1 MKKKILLITLIMCI
15 LGGINLKTLNAQTVV
30 TIEGTT
36 KSVSRR
42 VPLDN
47 NEDYSISQM
56 YYLQSEINKTDGV
69 IQIISFKT
77 SDYDDG
83 DGYTYPYTRYID
95 IYMKNTS
102 DENAGGTNMK
112 ILDSNDKVFSGNVT
126 FNEPNVWVDIE
137 LDTEFNYNGTN
148 ILICV
153 NDKYVGSYVTPKS
166 YFQTFSSI
174 GYRCLYAS
182 NHKDIIYNPTT
193 SSIEAANSPNTPQIK
208 FTFASTPS
216 TPTPPTVTLNTPEN
230 GANGIFNPSL
240 NFNVSN
246 ANSYEL
252 YMAEGAGTSVG
263 KYTMVKSG
271 TETGDISYQ
280 TSNLKPN
287 TTYYWYVVATNN
299 DGTTTSEPFTF
310 KTKEFAA
317 PGPITDVSP
326 GDGSSQTANPEL
338 SWTFGDN
345 TEEYQVWLGTDNDSD
360 SNIEW
365 ECVKDWTNTNNQTT
379 ASYQA
384 SDLGANTYYW
394 KVVVRNGIGETS
406 SSVYSFIKIGAP
418 GNVTPIYP
426 ANDATGVSTNA
437 TLTWRFAENTTHYRV
452 LMDLGSDFEY
462 VDGDA
467 DTWLEVTDE
476 NGSFS
481 TTTLRESDK
490 LKAGT
495 TYKWAVDVKND
506 PYERVMYKN
515 KNKTGD
521 VTEFSFTTSDI
532 QSVSYASP
540 INNTVITTE
549 TATLNW
555 NYGSQNTA
563 THYQV
568 LLGTNPESL
577 GTVQNWTERESEGTG
592 YKTSG
597 SFPTTTLNPNTKY
610 YWQVNIKKDET
621 IATGEVVSFISKLD
635 NPVTTE
641 NAIYCYPGSGYNAT
655 ATVTVTWNTVN
666 GAAGYRVYLNDI
678 LAGNTTDTKM
688 SISDLT
694 FNNGNA
700 NEVKVVAVYNID
712 GEQYES
718 SGSIVNVFVSG
729 YIELYGTISNAYN
742 DNRVSGATVTY
753 TGSSALADNDEQ
765 TVIFTTNSNGAFE
778 GYIPAG
784 TYTMSVQADNYKDYT
799 GEPKEY
805 NYVTEYIAENAKIL
819 SNIPDDVTDFAYDNQ
834 PNPLLTWKFAEN
846 TTHYR
851 VALSTNQEEP
861 EYTPNNTWIPTEGA
875 TEGSFQTSGLVSG
888 TTYYVYINVKNENAT
903 PGDRDFYDDAPLDTV
918 NPKYYTFT
926 TSSVF
931 PATLKAPANNA
942 TIENPT
948 VTLQWQYVGDAAEY
962 QVCYGTDAN
971 NLTDLG
977 WKDRSEIEGGTGGY
991 KSEDEVT
998 IEGLS
1003 PATTYYWKVQVRK
1016 DGGNVVDSEVR
1027 SFTTIDVPDAVTN
1040 MQPSNGDNSLNADPN
1055 LSWTFGDNTKEYQL
1069 LLGTT
1074 NPPTDVAVDWTSTLA
1089 TSYQTSGLKAN
1100 VTYYWQVNVRNG
1112 FRETEGTVYSFKKLG
1127 IPENVEPID
1136 PTDGAT
1142 GISPIVTL
1150 TWRFAPNT
1158 KYYRVLFDDGSGL
1171 AYKVGDKDTW
1181 IDVTTEIATFNTE
1194 SLGLE
1199 ANETYSWVVDVKN
1212 DEGQRTK
1219 YQGGGGPVAE
1229 YSFTTTD
1236 KTAVKNISPS
1246 DDAIMTTTTAKL
1258 QWEYG
1263 TGNIVNRYQVY
1274 LGKDKDDLSY
1284 VTGWVDR
1291 GTAPTSTYTI
1301 EALDNDTRY
1310 YWRVDVKYGDEG
1322 DVIPGKI
1329 GTFVSLL
1336 TVPENLTCTANVYP
1350 DIPFEISW
1358 DPTAKAVSYNIYVD
1372 GKVVANTTETTYS
1385 YTMTDDDYNMTEGHD
1400 IQVTAVY
1407 EGLGESQRTA
1417 AANVKV
1423 TGYGTIKGLVH
1434 NVNEESVVG
1443 VTITLEGTNEFD
1455 AEQTITGITTN
1466 SVGYFEAKVF
1476 AGTYTLKISDA
1487 TGVYKEYTGTEF
1499 ELSHEVEKNFHTIIL
1514 SSDYIYTFSLNNQKA
1529 SSVMILLSGGTD
1541 ALLWKPFEVIV
1552 EKDGKVVHTAELVT
1566 ASFSAGYG
1574 YGFEYSGV
1582 WNMPSG
1588 SYRIGIRKCD
1598 APENAV
1604 TWKNYNRNYHVFI
1617 QDGDWNEPSNW
1628 NNGVV
1633 PNNSEVHILKAAHIK
1648 AGDVVNTSGNVI
1660 IEGTYLESSDQKYEG
1675 SLKIDG
1681 TLKSGGLWMQ
1691 ATFINQEKNA
1701 GASVEIN
1708 GSLVTD
1714 KIVNDGSYTNFVLN
1728 DGGQFR
1734 QIGKSITNNLVGV
1747 FNMKID
1753 KPTEWSSQNKTGW
1766 QFISSPFQ
1774 DAEIAKFVSESG
1786 TGDYDLYRY
1795 DGTNTNEEW
1804 LNDKD
1809 QNGVTEEEFIQGR
1822 AYLASYENAEEVEL
1836 TGSFYTNNVYD
1847 FTQNYEFTYDPE
1859 GNLENFHL
1867 IGNPFTFDMEWTNI
1881 QKSGVVDGYAVV
1893 NYNGEYEYNKSGT
1906 IKVGDGF
1913 FVKTTPGTVQ
1923 FEYTDNYTATRNRE
1937 KSNSINIKL
1946 KSKSGNDN
1954 VIVSFDGREEG
1965 FTKLDN
1971 FNDESAVISVVDND
1985 RRYAIVNYDEDVKEV
2000 ELAFEASK
2008 MGVYTIEI
2016 EPDGDFDKII
2026 LVDRFTGE
2034 ETDML
2039 NGSYKFTA
2047 SNQDDYNRFLI
2058 KLGDGGQEPT
2068 EEGDFVYQSGEELIL
2083 KGKGV
2088 LQIVDVMGRVVYAEE
2103 VFNDVNRID
2112 ISALR
2117 DAAYIVRVIG
2127 EEGVKVKKVVVY

>member
-1 MKKKILLITLIMCI
+1 MKKKILLLTLFMYLI
-15 LGGINLKTLNAQTVV
+15 GGVNIKNLNAQIV
-30 TIEGTT
+30 TIGDEQ
-36 KSVSRR
+36 KESQY
-42 VPLDN
+42 VPFDAN
-47 NEDYSISQM
+47 ADGSISQT
-56 YYLQSEINKTDGV
+56 YYLKSEIGEANKGKT
-69 IQIISFKT
+69 ITAISYKQKSNKSPF
-77 SDYDDG
+77 SHE
-83 DGYTYPYTRYID
+83 IE
-95 IYMKNTS
+95 IYMVNTES
-102 DENAGGTNMK
+102 TNAGGQTMAKLNSSD
-112 ILDSNDKVFSGNVT
+112 LVYSGEVE
-126 FNEPNVWVDIE
+126 FRIDEWVSIT
-137 LDTEFNYNGTN
+137 LDTPFSYTGGN
-148 ILICV
+148 ILVCV
-153 NDKYVGSYVTPKS
+153 NDKYIESFASPAPKFYCYSTDAYKTLYKRNTSYAT
-166 YFQTFSSI
+166 Y
-174 GYRCLYAS
+174 
-182 NHKDIIYNPTT
+182 DPTT
-193 SSIEAANSPNTPQIK
+193 SAIEASNSVYTPCVQ
-208 FTFASTPS
+208 FTFKSDSPI
-216 TPTPPTVTLNTPEN
+216 TLDSP
-230 GANGIFNPSL
+230 ANGKTDVFNIPLQFTLSKCTH
-240 NFNVSN
+240 
-246 ANSYEL
+246 YKL
-252 YMAEGAGTSVG
+252 YIDEIVGTG
-263 KYTMVKSG
+263 
-271 TETGDISYQ
+271 
-280 TSNLKPN
+280 
-287 TTYYWYVVATNN
+287 
-299 DGTTTSEPFTF
+299 TSEPTTSISGDNWISTESNTVAYSLKDLNVEYGKSYVWKVVGKTENSEEISSEVYTFT
-310 KTKEFAA
+310 TRNVTSV

-326 GDGSSQTANPEL
+326 GDGSSQTANPVL
-338 SWTFGDN
+338 SWTFGNN

-394 KVVVRNGIGETS
+394 KVVVRNGKGETS
-406 SSVYSFIKIGAP
+406 SSVFSFIKIGAP
-418 GNVTPIYP
+418 GNVTPISP
-426 ANDATGVSTNA
+426 ANGETGVSTNA
-437 TLTWRFAENTTHYRV
+437 TLTWTFAPNTTHYRV
-452 LMDLGSDFEY
+452 LMDLGGGFEY
-462 VDGDA
+462 VAGSET
-467 DTWLEVTDE
+467 TWLEVIDE

-490 LKAGT
+490 LKAST
-495 TYKWAVDVKND
+495 TYKWAVDVKKDDDQRTVHQGGD
-506 PYERVMYKN
+506 PIA
-515 KNKTGD
+515 
-521 VTEFSFTTSDI
+521 EFSFTTSDI

-568 LLGTNPESL
+568 LLDTNPDNMN
-577 GTVQNWTERESEGTG
+577 VVKDWTGRESVGTG
-592 YKTSG
+592 YQTSD
-597 SFPTTTLNPNTKY
+597 SFTTETLSKNTKY
-610 YWQVNIKKDET
+610 YWRVNIKKGET
-621 IATGEVVSFISKLD
+621 IVLGEVVSFISKLD

-641 NAIYCYPGSGYNAT
+641 NAIYCYPGFDNNAT
-655 ATVTVTWNTVN
+655 ATVRWNAVDN
-666 GAAGYRVYLNDI
+666 VVGYNVYLNEI
-678 LAGNTTDTKM
+678 LAGNTTNTEM
-688 SISDLT
+688 SVSNLT
-694 FNNGNA
+694 FNSGIA
-700 NEVKVVAVYNID
+700 NEVKVVAVYEID

-718 SGSIVNVFVSG
+718 SGSIVNVYVSG
-729 YIELYGTISNAYN
+729 YIKVSGTISNAYN
-742 DNRVSGATVTY
+742 NNRVSGATVKY
-753 TGSSALADNDEQ
+753 IGSSVLADDDEQ
-765 TVIFTTNSNGAFE
+765 TVIFTTNGNGAFE

-784 TYTMSVQADNYKDYT
+784 TYTMNVQAANYKDYT
-799 GEPKEY
+799 GTSKTY
-805 NYVTEYIAENAKIL
+805 NYVTEYTSENAKIL
-819 SNIPDDVTDFAYDNQ
+819 SNIPDDVTDFACDEQ

-861 EYTPNNTWIPTEGA
+861 EYKTEWLTTDGKE
-875 TEGSFQTSGLVSG
+875 EGSFQTSGLTSG
-888 TTYYVYINVKNENAT
+888 TTYYVYINVRNINAT
-903 PGDRDFYDDAPLDTV
+903 PGDRALYDDAPLDTV

-948 VTLQWQYVGDAAEY
+948 VTLRWQYVGDATKY

-971 NLTDLG
+971 NLTTLG
-977 WKDRSEIEGGTGGY
+977 WKDRSEILGGTGGY

-998 IEGLS
+998 IEGLL

-1040 MQPSNGDNSLNADPN
+1040 MQPSNNDNSLTADPN
-1055 LSWTFGDNTKEYQL
+1055 LSWAFGDNTKEYQL

-1089 TSYQTSGLKAN
+1089 TTSSYQTSGLKAN

-1219 YQGGGGPVAE
+1219 YQGGGGTVAE

-1274 LGKDKDDLSY
+1274 LGKDKDDLEA

-1350 DIPFEISW
+1350 DIPFKISW

-1385 YTMTDDDYNMTEGHD
+1385 YTMTDANYNMTNGHD

-1423 TGYGTIKGLVH
+1423 TGYGTIKGLVR

-1443 VTITLEGTNEFD
+1443 VTITLEGTDEFG
-1455 AEQTITGITTN
+1455 AKREFTGITTN
-1466 SVGYFEAKVF
+1466 SVGYFEAKVL

-1487 TGVYKEYTGTEF
+1487 TGVYKEYTVTEF
-1499 ELSHEVEKNFHTIIL
+1499 ELSHKVEKNFHTIIL

-1541 ALLWKPFEVIV
+1541 ALLWKPFDVIV

-1588 SYRIGIRKCD
+1588 SYRIGIRKGD

-1633 PNNSEVHILKAAHIK
+1633 PNNSEVHILKAAQIK

-1691 ATFINQEKNA
+1691 ATFISQEKNA

-1734 QIGKSITNNLVGV
+1734 QIGKSITNSLEGV

-1774 DAEIAKFVSESG
+1774 DAEIAKFAWESG

-1847 FTQNYEFTYDPE
+1847 FAQNYEFTYDLE

-1881 QKSGVVDGYAVV
+1881 QKSGVVEGYAVV
-1893 NYNGEYEYNKSGT
+1893 NYNGEYEYHNSGT

-1913 FVKTTPGTVQ
+1913 FVKTTSSTVQ
-1923 FEYTDNYTATRNRE
+1923 FEYTDNYPATRNRE

-2039 NGSYKFTA
+2039 NGIYKFTA

>member
-1 MKKKILLITLIMCI
+1 MPHRGVNIK
-15 LGGINLKTLNAQTVV
+15 NLNAQTTV
-30 TIEGTT
+30 TI
-36 KSVSRR
+36 
-42 VPLDN
+42 
-47 NEDYSISQM
+47 
-56 YYLQSEINKTDGV
+56 
-69 IQIISFKT
+69 
-77 SDYDDG
+77 DG
-83 DGYTYPYTRYID
+83 DGVNSSLYGENGGPFETYNTETSSYQGIYLKEELGIDAGSVITNVAFKIDASENTSRNIIVWLTNISDDNFGKNINSALIQMSDTYKVYEGSYDISKTGWIGID
-95 IYMKNTS
+95 ISEKNFEYTGDNLLVTVYDKTGAKGTGTVKFNMFYDYKSDAAGNYWYRTLFKKNVNPATETKLNGAKNTPS
-102 DENAGGTNMK
+102 LT
-112 ILDSNDKVFSGNVT
+112 LT
-126 FNEPNVWVDIE
+126 
-137 LDTEFNYNGTN
+137 Y
-148 ILICV
+148 
-153 NDKYVGSYVTPKS
+153 
-166 YFQTFSSI
+166 
-174 GYRCLYAS
+174 
-182 NHKDIIYNPTT
+182 T
-193 SSIEAANSPNTPQIK
+193 SSS
-208 FTFASTPS
+208 S
-216 TPTPPTVTLNTPEN
+216 TPTPPIVTLNTPEN
-230 GANGIFNPSL
+230 GATGIFNPSL

-263 KYTMVKSG
+263 EYTMVKSG
-271 TETGDISYQ
+271 TETGNISYQ

-310 KTKEFAA
+310 TTKEFAT
-317 PGPITDVSP
+317 PGAITSVSP
-326 GDGSSQTANPEL
+326 DNESSQTSDPVVL

-345 TEEYQVWLGTDNDSD
+345 TEEYQVWLGTDAN
-360 SNIEW
+360 NLT
-365 ECVKDWTNTNNQTT
+365 CVKGWTNTNNQNT

-384 SDLGANTYYW
+384 QNLDANTYYW

-426 ANDATGVSTNA
+426 ADGATGVSTNA
-437 TLTWRFAENTTHYRV
+437 TLSWTFAPNTTEYKV
-452 LMDLGSDFEY
+452 LWYLSQYSSYDYETDWLPVPQSMEGSY
-462 VDGDA
+462 QKSG
-467 DTWLEVTDE
+467 LSG
-476 NGSFS
+476 N
-481 TTTLRESDK
+481 
-490 LKAGT
+490 T
-495 TYKWAVDVKND
+495 TYKWAIEVRNNAG
-506 PYERVMYKN
+506 ERVMYEN
-515 KNKTGD
+515 GNKTGD

-577 GTVQNWTERESEGTG
+577 ETVQNWTERESVGTG
-592 YKTSG
+592 YQTSG
-597 SFPTTTLNPNTKY
+597 SFTTETLSKNTKY
-610 YWQVNIKKDET
+610 YWRVNIKKGET
-621 IATGEVVSFISKLD
+621 IVLGEVVSFISKLD

-641 NAIYCYPGSGYNAT
+641 NAIYCYPGFDNNAT
-655 ATVTVTWNTVN
+655 ATVRWNAVDN
-666 GAAGYRVYLNDI
+666 VVGYKVYLNDI
-678 LAGNTTDTKM
+678 LAGNTTNTEM
-688 SISDLT
+688 LVSGIG
-694 FNNGNA
+694 FNSGNA
-700 NEVKVVAVYNID
+700 NEVKVVAVYEID

-718 SGSIVNVFVSG
+718 SGSIVNVYVSG
-729 YIELYGTISNAYN
+729 YIRVSGTISNAYN
-742 DNRVSGATVTY
+742 DNSVSGATVTY
-753 TGSSALADNDEQ
+753 TGSSALPDDDEQ
-765 TVIFTTNSNGAFE
+765 TVTFTTNNDGSYS

-784 TYTMSVQADNYKDYT
+784 TYAMSVQSDNYKDYT
-799 GEPKEY
+799 GEPKVY
-805 NYVTEYIAENAKIL
+805 NYDIAENAKIL
-819 SNIPDDVTDFAYDNQ
+819 SNIPDDVTEFAYDEQ

-851 VALSTNQEEP
+851 VALSTNQNAP
-861 EYTPNNTWIPTEGA
+861 EYTPNNTWIETKGA
-875 TEGSFQTSGLVSG
+875 EEGSFQTSGLVSG
-888 TTYYVYINVKNENAT
+888 TTYYVYIDVRNINAT
-903 PGDRDFYDDAPLDTV
+903 PGDRALYDDAPLDTV

-1003 PATTYYWKVQVRK
+1003 PATTYYWKVQVKK

-1074 NPPTDVAVDWTSTLA
+1074 NPPTDVEVEWTSTPA
-1089 TSYQTSGLKAN
+1089 TSSSYQTSGLKAN

-1112 FRETEGTVYSFKKLG
+1112 FRETKGTVYSFKKLG

-1142 GISPIVTL
+1142 GVSPIVTL

-1219 YQGGGGPVAE
+1219 YQGGGGAVAE

-1263 TGNIVNRYQVY
+1263 TGNIVDHYMVY
-1274 LGKDKDDLSY
+1274 LGKDKDKLEA

-1291 GTAPTSTYTI
+1291 GTAPLGTYTI
-1301 EALDNDTRY
+1301 EHLDNDTRY

-1350 DIPFEISW
+1350 DTPFEISW
-1358 DPTAKAVSYNIYVD
+1358 NATAEATSYNIYVD
-1372 GKVVANTTETTYS
+1372 GMVVANTTETTYS
-1385 YTMTDDDYNMTEGHD
+1385 HTMTDDDYNMTEGHD

-1660 IEGTYLESSDQKYEG
+1660 IEGTYLESSDKKYEG

-2008 MGVYTIEI
+2008 MDVYTIEI

-2026 LVDRFTGE
+2026 LVDRFTGD

>member
-1 MKKKILLITLIMCI
+1 MKKKILLLTLFMYLI
-15 LGGINLKTLNAQTVV
+15 GGVNIKNLNAQEVV
-30 TIEGTT
+30 VSLGETT
-36 KSVSRR
+36 KGINVQMPINTIRHYSTTEEIFTKEELNDAPDNGRITKIKYYTNTTGSITISGVSVYMANTSKVKFDSKSDWIKDDALVEVYTGDLVMNNKEVEIVLESPFLYDKTKSLLIYMDLDTYYTSNIQFYYYYPELTDYYQLCYYSGTSSSEGENGGLNSTWPDALQWYQRHSKIQFTFTESGPEVTLDSPANGKTDVFN
-42 VPLDN
+42 VPLQFTLSKCTQYKLFID
-47 NEDYSISQM
+47 EAVGTGT
-56 YYLQSEINKTDGV
+56 SE
-69 IQIISFKT
+69 
-77 SDYDDG
+77 
-83 DGYTYPYTRYID
+83 
-95 IYMKNTS
+95 
-102 DENAGGTNMK
+102 
-112 ILDSNDKVFSGNVT
+112 
-126 FNEPNVWVDIE
+126 
-137 LDTEFNYNGTN
+137 
-148 ILICV
+148 
-153 NDKYVGSYVTPKS
+153 
-166 YFQTFSSI
+166 
-174 GYRCLYAS
+174 
-182 NHKDIIYNPTT
+182 PTT
-193 SSIEAANSPNTPQIK
+193 SISGDNWISTESNTVAYSLK
-208 FTFASTPS
+208 D
-216 TPTPPTVTLNTPEN
+216 LNVEY
-230 GANGIFNPSL
+230 GK
-240 NFNVSN
+240 
-246 ANSYEL
+246 SYVWKV
-252 YMAEGAGTSVG
+252 VG
-263 KYTMVKSG
+263 KTENDVEIPSDVYTFTTKNV
-271 TETGDISYQ
+271 
-280 TSNLKPN
+280 TS
-287 TTYYWYVVATNN
+287 
-299 DGTTTSEPFTF
+299 
-310 KTKEFAA
+310 A
-317 PGPITDVSP
+317 PGNITLVSP
-326 GDGSSQTANPEL
+326 EDGSFQTANPVL

-418 GNVTPIYP
+418 GNVTPIDP
-426 ANDATGVSTNA
+426 ANGATGVSTNV
-437 TLTWRFAENTTHYRV
+437 TLSWSFAPNTTEYRV
-452 LMDLGSDFEY
+452 MFWNLQYSSYEALTGWLSVPQSMEGSY
-462 VDGDA
+462 QKSGLQAGA
-467 DTWLEVTDE
+467 D
-476 NGSFS
+476 
-481 TTTLRESDK
+481 
-490 LKAGT
+490 
-495 TYKWAVDVKND
+495 YKWCVEVSNNAGKRTVFEGGD
-506 PYERVMYKN
+506 PIA
-515 KNKTGD
+515 
-521 VTEFSFTTSDI
+521 EFSFTTSDI

-568 LLGTNPESL
+568 LLGTNPDNMN
-577 GTVQNWTERESEGTG
+577 VVKDWTARESVGTG
-592 YKTSG
+592 YQTSG
-597 SFPTTTLNPNTKY
+597 SFPTETLSKNTKY
-610 YWQVNIKKDET
+610 YWQVNIKKGET
-621 IATGEVVSFISKLD
+621 IVLGEVVSFISKLD

-641 NAIYCYPGSGYNAT
+641 NAIYCYPGNGNNAT
-655 ATVTVTWNTVN
+655 ATVAWNAVDN
-666 GAAGYRVYLNDI
+666 VVGYRVYLNDI
-678 LAGNTTDTKM
+678 LAGNTNNTEM
-688 SISDLT
+688 LVSNLT
-694 FNNGNA
+694 FNNGIA
-700 NEVKVVAVYNID
+700 NEVKVVAVYEID
-712 GEQYES
+712 GVQYES
-718 SGSIVNVFVSG
+718 SGSMVNVYVSG
-729 YIELYGTISNAYN
+729 YIKVSGTISNAYN
-742 DNRVSGATVTY
+742 DNSVSGATVTY
-753 TGSSALADNDEQ
+753 TGSSALPDDDEQ
-765 TVIFTTNSNGAFE
+765 TVTFTTNNDGSYS

-784 TYTMSVQADNYKDYT
+784 TYAMSVQSDNYKDYT
-799 GEPKEY
+799 GEPKVY
-805 NYVTEYIAENAKIL
+805 NYDIAENAKIL
-819 SNIPDDVTDFAYDNQ
+819 SNIPDDVTEFACDEQ

-851 VALSTNQEEP
+851 VALSTNQNAP
-861 EYTPNNTWIPTEGA
+861 EYKTEWLTTDGKE
-875 TEGSFQTSGLVSG
+875 EGSFQTSGLTSG
-888 TTYYVYINVKNENAT
+888 TTYYVYINVRNINAT
-903 PGDRDFYDDAPLDTV
+903 PGDRALYDDAPLDTV

-971 NLTDLG
+971 NLTTLG
-977 WKDRSEIEGGTGGY
+977 WKDRSKIVGGTGGY

-1003 PATTYYWKVQVRK
+1003 PATTYYWKVQVKK

-1074 NPPTDVAVDWTSTLA
+1074 NPPTDVEVEWTSTPA
-1089 TSYQTSGLKAN
+1089 TSSSYQTSGLKAN

-1219 YQGGGGPVAE
+1219 YQGGGGAVAE

-1274 LGKDKDDLSY
+1274 LGKDKDDLEA

-1322 DVIPGKI
+1322 VVIPGKI

-1336 TVPENLTCTANVYP
+1336 TVPENLICPENVYP

-1358 DPTAKAVSYNIYVD
+1358 DQTAEATSYNIYVD
-1372 GKVVANTTETTYS
+1372 GMVVANTTETTYS
-1385 YTMTDDDYNMTEGHD
+1385 HTMTDDDYNMTEGHD

-1434 NVNEESVVG
+1434 NVNGENVVG
-1443 VTITLEGTNEFD
+1443 VTITLKGTDEFG
-1455 AEQTITGITTN
+1455 AERTITGITTN
-1466 SVGYFEAKVF
+1466 SVGYFEAKVL

-1487 TGVYKEYTGTEF
+1487 TGVYKEYTVTEF
-1499 ELSHEVEKNFHTIIL
+1499 ELSHKVEKNFNTIIL

-1588 SYRIGIRKCD
+1588 SYRIGIRKGD

-1617 QDGDWNEPSNW
+1617 QDGDWNDPSNW

-1633 PNNSEVHILKAAHIK
+1633 PNNSEVHILKVAHIK

-1660 IEGTYLESSDQKYEG
+1660 IEGTYLESSDEKYEG

-1681 TLKSGGLWMQ
+1681 TLKSGGLLMQ

-1701 GASVEIN
+1701 CASVEIN

-1714 KIVNDGSYTNFVLN
+1714 KIDIDNDVSYTNFVLN

-1734 QIGKSITNNLVGV
+1734 QIGPGDAINSDLNGV
-1747 FNMKID
+1747 FNMNIKNPI
-1753 KPTEWSSQNKTGW
+1753 EWSPQNKTGW

-1774 DAEIAKFVSESG
+1774 DAKIDKFVSESG

-2008 MGVYTIEI
+2008 MDVYTIEI

-2039 NGSYKFTA
+2039 NGIYKFTA

>member
-1 MKKKILLITLIMCI
+1 MKKKILLLTFIMCLI
-15 LGGINLKTLNAQTVV
+15 GGVNIKNLNAQTTV
-30 TIEGTT
+30 TIEGTEET

-95 IYMKNTS
+95 IYMQNTG
-102 DENAGGTNMK
+102 DQNAGGINMK
-112 ILDSNDKVFSGNVT
+112 QLAFANKVFSGNVT

-153 NDKYVGSYVTPKS
+153 NDKYVGRYVTPKS
-166 YFQTFSSI
+166 YFQTFSSPTEN
-174 GYRCLYAS
+174 RCLYAS
-182 NHKDIIYNPTT
+182 NHSNTIYDPTT
-193 SSIEAANSPNTPQIK
+193 SSIKAANSINIPQIK

-230 GANGIFNPSL
+230 GATGIFNPSL

-263 KYTMVKSG
+263 EYTKVKSG
-271 TETGDISYQ
+271 TETGNISYQ

-310 KTKEFAA
+310 TTKEFAT
-317 PGPITDVSP
+317 PGAITLVSP
-326 GDGSSQTANPEL
+326 GDGSSQTVNPVVL

-345 TEEYQVWLGTDNDSD
+345 TEEYQVWLGTDAN
-360 SNIEW
+360 NLT
-365 ECVKDWTNTNNQTT
+365 CVKDWTNTNNQTT

-394 KVVVRNGIGETS
+394 KVVVRNGKGETS
-406 SSVYSFIKIGAP
+406 SSVFSFTKIGAP

-426 ANDATGVSTNA
+426 ANGATGVSTNV
-437 TLTWRFAENTTHYRV
+437 TLSWTFAPNTTEYRV
-452 LMDLGSDFEY
+452 MFWNLQYSSYEALTGWSSVPQSMEGSY
-462 VDGDA
+462 QRSGLQAGA
-467 DTWLEVTDE
+467 D
-476 NGSFS
+476 
-481 TTTLRESDK
+481 
-490 LKAGT
+490 
-495 TYKWAVDVKND
+495 YKWCVEVRNGAGKRTVFEGGD
-506 PYERVMYKN
+506 PIA
-515 KNKTGD
+515 
-521 VTEFSFTTSDI
+521 EFSFTTSDI

-577 GTVQNWTERESEGTG
+577 KTVQDWTARESVGTG
-592 YKTSG
+592 YQTSG
-597 SFPTTTLNPNTKY
+597 SFPTETLSKNTKY
-610 YWQVNIKKDET
+610 YWRVNIKKGET
-621 IATGEVVSFISKLD
+621 IVLGEVVSFISKLD

-641 NAIYCYPGSGYNAT
+641 NAIYCYPGFGNNAT
-655 ATVTVTWNTVN
+655 ATVRWNAVDN
-666 GAAGYRVYLNDI
+666 VVGYKVYLNEI
-678 LAGNTTDTKM
+678 LAGNTTNTEM
-688 SISDLT
+688 SVSNLT
-694 FNNGNA
+694 FNSGIA
-700 NEVKVVAVYNID
+700 NEVKVVAVYEID

-718 SGSIVNVFVSG
+718 SGSIVNVYVSG
-729 YIELYGTISNAYN
+729 YIRVSGTISNAYN
-742 DNRVSGATVTY
+742 DNSVSGATVTY
-753 TGSSALADNDEQ
+753 TGSSALPDDDEQ
-765 TVIFTTNSNGAFE
+765 TVTFTTNNDGSYS

-784 TYTMSVQADNYKDYT
+784 TYAMSVQSDNYKDYT
-799 GEPKEY
+799 GEPKVY
-805 NYVTEYIAENAKIL
+805 NYDIAENAKIL
-819 SNIPDDVTDFAYDNQ
+819 SNIPDDVTDFACDEQ

-851 VALSTNQEEP
+851 VALSTNQNAP
-861 EYTPNNTWIPTEGA
+861 EYTPNNTWIETKGA
-875 TEGSFQTSGLVSG
+875 EEGSFQTSGLVSG
-888 TTYYVYINVKNENAT
+888 TTYYVYIDVRNINAT
-903 PGDRDFYDDAPLDTV
+903 PGDRALYDDAPLDTV

-931 PATLKAPANNA
+931 PATLNAPANNA

-948 VTLQWQYVGDAAEY
+948 VTLQWQYVGDATKY

-971 NLTDLG
+971 NLTTLG

-1003 PATTYYWKVQVRK
+1003 PATTYYWKVQVKK

-1040 MQPSNGDNSLNADPN
+1040 MQPSNNDNSLTADPN
-1055 LSWTFGDNTKEYQL
+1055 LSWAFGDNTKEYQL

-1142 GISPIVTL
+1142 GVSPIVTL

-1219 YQGGGGPVAE
+1219 YQGGGGAVAE

-1274 LGKDKDDLSY
+1274 LGKDKDDLEA

-1350 DIPFEISW
+1350 DIPFKISW
-1358 DPTAKAVSYNIYVD
+1358 NATAEATSYNIYVD
-1372 GKVVANTTETTYS
+1372 GMVVANTTETTYS
-1385 YTMTDDDYNMTEGHD
+1385 HTMTDDDYNMTEGHD

-1423 TGYGTIKGLVH
+1423 TGYGTIKGLVR

-1443 VTITLEGTNEFD
+1443 VTITLEGTDEFD

-1466 SVGYFEAKVF
+1466 SVGSFEAKVL

-1648 AGDVVNTSGNVI
+1648 AGNVVNTSGNVI

-1691 ATFINQEKNA
+1691 ATFISQEKNA

-2008 MGVYTIEI
+2008 MDVYTIEI

-2026 LVDRFTGE
+2026 LVDRFTGD

>member
-15 LGGINLKTLNAQTVV
+15 LGGVNLETLNAQNVV
-30 TIEGTT
+30 TISGDVTKYKASTTEYAPIRTYNSRSYSQSIYLKEELNMDEGASIS
-36 KSVSRR
+36 SVSFKVSSSVNSFPFKRSKIR
-42 VPLDN
+42 VYLTNTELSKFTNTAMVKLSSEDLYYSEKELTFESAGWITIKLDKN
-47 NEDYSISQM
+47 FE
-56 YYLQSEINKTDGV
+56 
-69 IQIISFKT
+69 
-77 SDYDDG
+77 
-83 DGYTYPYTRYID
+83 YTG
-95 IYMKNTS
+95 K
-102 DENAGGTNMK
+102 
-112 ILDSNDKVFSGNVT
+112 
-126 FNEPNVWVDIE
+126 
-137 LDTEFNYNGTN
+137 N
-148 ILICV
+148 ILV
-153 NDKYVGSYVTPKS
+153 SVWDNTGSYLEST
-166 YFQTFSSI
+166 YFESFEPQS
-174 GYRCLYAS
+174 GDERRCAYNTNNSADPTVS
-182 NHKDIIYNPTT
+182 NISAFGLSAH
-193 SSIEAANSPNTPQIK
+193 TPQIE
-208 FTFASTPS
+208 FTYVASTPS

-230 GANGIFNPSL
+230 GAPGIFNPSL
-240 NFNVSN
+240 SFNVSN
-246 ANSYEL
+246 ANSYGL

-263 KYTMVKSG
+263 EYTMVKSG
-271 TETGDISYQ
+271 TETGNISYQ

-310 KTKEFAA
+310 TTKEFAT
-317 PGPITDVSP
+317 PGNITLVSP
-326 GDGSSQTANPEL
+326 EDGSSQTANPVVL

-345 TEEYQVWLGTDNDSD
+345 TEEYQVWLGTDAN
-360 SNIEW
+360 NLT
-365 ECVKDWTNTNNQTT
+365 CVKDWTNTNNQTA

-394 KVVVRNGIGETS
+394 KVVTKNGIGETS
-406 SSVYSFIKIGAP
+406 SSVYSFTKIGAP
-418 GNVTPIYP
+418 DNVTPIYP
-426 ANDATGVSTNA
+426 ADGATGVSTNV
-437 TLTWRFAENTTHYRV
+437 TLSWTFAPNTTEYRV
-452 LMDLGSDFEY
+452 LMDLGNGGYEY
-462 VDGDA
+462 VVGGKY
-467 DTWLEVTDE
+467 TWIQTEGATE
-476 NGSFS
+476 GSYQRS
-481 TTTLRESDK
+481 GLQ
-490 LKAGT
+490 AGAN
-495 TYKWAVDVKND
+495 YKWCVDVSND
-506 PYERVMYKN
+506 AGKRTEFDG
-515 KNKTGD
+515 GD
-521 VTEFSFTTSDI
+521 PIAEFSFTTSDI
-532 QSVSYASP
+532 QPVSYASP

-577 GTVQNWTERESEGTG
+577 ETVQDWTERESVGTG
-592 YKTSG
+592 YQTSG
-597 SFPTTTLNPNTKY
+597 SFPTTTLNTNTKY
-610 YWQVNIKKDET
+610 YWQVNIKKGET
-621 IATGEVVSFISKLD
+621 IVLGEVVSFISKLD

-641 NAIYCYPGSGYNAT
+641 NAIYCYPGFGNNAT
-655 ATVTVTWNTVN
+655 ATVRWNAVDN
-666 GAAGYRVYLNDI
+666 VVGYKVYLNDI
-678 LAGNTTDTKM
+678 LAGNTNNNTEM
-688 SISDLT
+688 LVSGIG

-718 SGSIVNVFVSG
+718 SGSIVNVYVSG
-729 YIELYGTISNAYN
+729 YIEVSGTISNAYN
-742 DNRVSGATVTY
+742 NNRVSGATVTY
-753 TGSSALADNDEQ
+753 TGSSALPDDDVQ
-765 TVIFTTNSNGAFE
+765 TVTFTTDNNGTFS

-799 GEPKEY
+799 GEPKVY
-805 NYVTEYIAENAKIL
+805 NYDIEEDAKIL

-851 VALSTNQEEP
+851 VALSTDMNTP
-861 EYTPNNTWIPTEGA
+861 VYTPNNTWIATNGA
-875 TEGSFQTSGLVSG
+875 EEGSYQTSGLVSG
-888 TTYYVYINVKNENAT
+888 TTYYVYIDVRNINAT
-903 PGDRDFYDDAPLDTV
+903 PGDRALYDYAPLDTV

-948 VTLQWQYVGDAAEY
+948 VTLQWQYVGDATKY

-991 KSEDEVT
+991 AAEDEVT
-998 IEGLS
+998 IESLS
-1003 PATTYYWKVQVRK
+1003 PATIYYWKVQVRK
-1016 DGGNVVDSEVR
+1016 DGGNVVDSELH
-1027 SFTTIDVPDAVTN
+1027 SFTTIDVPGAVTN
-1040 MQPSNGDNSLNADPN
+1040 MQPSNGNTSLNADPN
-1055 LSWTFGDNTKEYQL
+1055 LSWAFGDNTKEYQL
-1069 LLGTT
+1069 LFGTT
-1074 NPPTDVAVDWTSTLA
+1074 NPPTDVAVGWTSTLA

-1112 FRETEGTVYSFKKLG
+1112 FGEIEGTVYSFMKPG

-1142 GISPIVTL
+1142 GVSPIVTL

-1199 ANETYSWVVDVKN
+1199 ANEIYSWVVDVKN

-1219 YQGGGGPVAE
+1219 YQGGGAVAE

-1274 LGKDKDDLSY
+1274 LGKDKDYLEA

-1291 GTAPTSTYTI
+1291 GTESLGTYTI
-1301 EALDNDTRY
+1301 ATLDNDTRY

-1322 DVIPGKI
+1322 VVIPGKI

-1350 DIPFEISW
+1350 DTPFEISW
-1358 DPTAKAVSYNIYVD
+1358 DPTAKATSYNIYIYVD
-1372 GKVVANTTETTYS
+1372 DEIVVDNTTETTYS
-1385 YTMTDDDYNMTEGHD
+1385 YTMTDDDYNMTDGHN

-1407 EGLGESQRTA
+1407 EGLGESQKTT

-1423 TGYGTIKGLVH
+1423 TGYGTIQGLVR

-1443 VTITLEGTNEFD
+1443 VTITLEGIDEFG
-1455 AEQTITGITTN
+1455 AKQEITGITTN
-1466 SVGYFEAKVF
+1466 SVGSFEAKVF

-1487 TGVYKEYTGTEF
+1487 TGVYKEYTVTEF
-1499 ELSHEVEKNFHTIIL
+1499 ELSHEVEKNFNNIIL
-1514 SSDYIYTFSLNNQKA
+1514 SSDYIYTFSLDNQKA
-1529 SSVMILLSGGTD
+1529 SSVMILLTDGTGELVGD
-1541 ALLWKPFEVIV
+1541 PFDVIV
-1552 EKDGKVVHTAELVT
+1552 EKDGKVVHTAISYA

-1588 SYRIGIRKCD
+1588 SYRIGIRKGD

-1633 PNNSEVHILKAAHIK
+1633 PNNSEVHILKAAQIK

-1660 IEGTYLESSDQKYEG
+1660 IEGTYLESSDEKYEG

-1681 TLKSGGLWMQ
+1681 TLKSGGLLMQ

-1701 GASVEIN
+1701 CASVEIN

-1714 KIVNDGSYTNFVLN
+1714 KIDIDNDVSYTNFVLN

-1734 QIGKSITNNLVGV
+1734 QIGPGDAINSDLNGV
-1747 FNMKID
+1747 FNMNIKNP
-1753 KPTEWSSQNKTGW
+1753 KEWSPQNKTGW

-1774 DAEIAKFVSESG
+1774 DAKISKFAWESED
-1786 TGDYDLYRY
+1786 GDYDLYRY

-1822 AYLASYENAEEVEL
+1822 AYLASYQTAKEVEL
-1836 TGSFYTNNVYD
+1836 TGSFYTNNAYD
-1847 FTQNYEFTYDPE
+1847 FTQNYTFTHNPE

-1867 IGNPFTFDMEWTNI
+1867 IGNPFTFDMDWTNI
-1881 QKSGVVDGYAVV
+1881 QKRGVVEGYAVV
-1893 NYNGEYEYNKSGT
+1893 NDNGAYEYYNSGT

-1913 FVKTTPGTVQ
+1913 FVKTTSSTVQ

-2026 LVDRFTGE
+2026 LVDRFTGD

-2039 NGSYKFTA
+2039 NGIYKFTA

>member
-15 LGGINLKTLNAQTVV
+15 LGGVKSSLLNAQEKI
-30 TIEGTT
+30 IEINQGGGTHQYFPFFDGNNGDY
-36 KSVSRR
+36 SVSQQLY
-42 VPLDN
+42 PKAFLD
-47 NEDYSISQM
+47 EGGLPQSAVIKSISF
-56 YYLQSEINKTDGV
+56 YLKYEDKN
-69 IQIISFKT
+69 
-77 SDYDDG
+77 
-83 DGYTYPYTRYID
+83 TRKIYV
-95 IYMKNTS
+95 YMKNADDATDNTIQNYDDNDLVYS
-102 DENAGGTNMK
+102 GSVTTNEKNDKLLTITFSKDFVYTGNGFFIYVNDQTGSNAGNLYDVFYAKTVKGGTIYSYGSSKLGPSNMMNNSHYINNIK
-112 ILDSNDKVFSGNVT
+112 IT
-126 FNEPNVWVDIE
+126 
-137 LDTEFNYNGTN
+137 
-148 ILICV
+148 
-153 NDKYVGSYVTPKS
+153 YVEGS
-166 YFQTFSSI
+166 
-174 GYRCLYAS
+174 
-182 NHKDIIYNPTT
+182 
-193 SSIEAANSPNTPQIK
+193 
-208 FTFASTPS
+208 S
-216 TPTPPTVTLNTPEN
+216 TPTAPTVDLTSPAN
-230 GANGIFNPSL
+230 GAEGIFNPSL
-240 NFNVSN
+240 NFTLGN
-246 ANSYEL
+246 AKQYQIQ
-252 YMAEGAGTSVG
+252 MAEG
-263 KYTMVKSG
+263 
-271 TETGDISYQ
+271 TGAFDIVQDWTDGNGNISYQ
-280 TSNLKPN
+280 TNLLKSNTAYVWK
-287 TTYYWYVVATNN
+287 VVARCS
-299 DGTTTSEPFTF
+299 DGGTGYLETTSEVYTFT
-310 KTKEFAA
+310 TKEFAA
-317 PGPITDVSP
+317 PGVLTNVSP
-326 GDGSSQTANPEL
+326 ENNAQDLTNPILE
-338 SWTFGDN
+338 WTFGEN
-345 TEEYQVWLGTDNDSD
+345 TEQQQLLIDGE
-360 SNIEW
+360 
-365 ECVKDWTNTNNQTT
+365 VKVDWTNIGTKISD
-379 ASYQA
+379 SYQTSGLTA
-384 SDLGANTYYW
+384 GSHTWQVNT
-394 KVVVRNGIGETS
+394 RNGKGTTTGTE
-406 SSVYSFIKIGAP
+406 YSFTVASLP
-418 GNVTPIYP
+418 DNVTPISP
-426 ANDATGVSTNA
+426 ADGATNVSSNVIRWQFADNTTKYRFLFSTGDPTEDGFDQTFQYWNGTQYKGDWLMTNDAEEMEIELPN
-437 TLTWRFAENTTHYRV
+437 
-452 LMDLGSDFEY
+452 
-462 VDGDA
+462 
-467 DTWLEVTDE
+467 
-476 NGSFS
+476 FS
-481 TTTLRESDK
+481 T
-490 LKAGT
+490 GT
-495 TYKWAVDVKND
+495 TYYWAVDVQNSIGQRTVFDGGD
-506 PYERVMYKN
+506 PIAK
-515 KNKTGD
+515 
-521 VTEFSFTTSDI
+521 FS
-532 QSVSYASP
+532 
-540 INNTVITTE
+540 
-549 TATLNW
+549 
-555 NYGSQNTA
+555 
-563 THYQV
+563 
-568 LLGTNPESL
+568 
-577 GTVQNWTERESEGTG
+577 
-592 YKTSG
+592 
-597 SFPTTTLNPNTKY
+597 
-610 YWQVNIKKDET
+610 
-621 IATGEVVSFISKLD
+621 
-635 NPVTTE
+635 
-641 NAIYCYPGSGYNAT
+641 
-655 ATVTVTWNTVN
+655 
-666 GAAGYRVYLNDI
+666 
-678 LAGNTTDTKM
+678 
-688 SISDLT
+688 
-694 FNNGNA
+694 
-700 NEVKVVAVYNID
+700 
-712 GEQYES
+712 
-718 SGSIVNVFVSG
+718 
-729 YIELYGTISNAYN
+729 
-742 DNRVSGATVTY
+742 
-753 TGSSALADNDEQ
+753 
-765 TVIFTTNSNGAFE
+765 
-778 GYIPAG
+778 
-784 TYTMSVQADNYKDYT
+784 
-799 GEPKEY
+799 
-805 NYVTEYIAENAKIL
+805 
-819 SNIPDDVTDFAYDNQ
+819 
-834 PNPLLTWKFAEN
+834 
-846 TTHYR
+846 
-851 VALSTNQEEP
+851 
-861 EYTPNNTWIPTEGA
+861 
-875 TEGSFQTSGLVSG
+875 
-888 TTYYVYINVKNENAT
+888 
-903 PGDRDFYDDAPLDTV
+903 
-918 NPKYYTFT
+918 FT

-971 NLTDLG
+971 NLTTLG

-1003 PATTYYWKVQVRK
+1003 PATTYYWKVQVKK

-1040 MQPSNGDNSLNADPN
+1040 MQPSNNDNSLTADPN
-1055 LSWTFGDNTKEYQL
+1055 LSWAFGDNTKEYQL

-1112 FRETEGTVYSFKKLG
+1112 FGETKGTVYSFKKLG

-1219 YQGGGGPVAE
+1219 YQGGGGSVAE

-1274 LGKDKDDLSY
+1274 LGKDKDDLEA

-1310 YWRVDVKYGDEG
+1310 YWRVDVKYEDEG

-1350 DIPFEISW
+1350 DIPFKISW
-1358 DPTAKAVSYNIYVD
+1358 DPTAEATSYNIYV
-1372 GKVVANTTETTYS
+1372 GGMVVANTTETTYS
-1385 YTMTDDDYNMTEGHD
+1385 YTMTDANYNMTDGHD

-1443 VTITLEGTNEFD
+1443 VTITLKGTDEFG
-1455 AEQTITGITTN
+1455 AEKTITGITTN
-1466 SVGYFEAKVF
+1466 SVGYFEAKVL

-1514 SSDYIYTFSLNNQKA
+1514 SSDYIYTFSLDNQKA
-1529 SSVMILLSGGTD
+1529 SSVMIMLTGGTGELVGD
-1541 ALLWKPFEVIV
+1541 PFDVIV
-1552 EKDGKVVHTAELVT
+1552 EKDGKVVHTAISYA

-1588 SYRIGIRKCD
+1588 SYRIGIRKGD

-1648 AGDVVNTSGNVI
+1648 AGNVVNTSGNVI

-1734 QIGKSITNNLVGV
+1734 QIGKSITNSLEGV

-1774 DAEIAKFVSESG
+1774 DAEIAKFAWESG

-1867 IGNPFTFDMEWTNI
+1867 IGNPFTFDMDWTNI
-1881 QKSGVVDGYAVV
+1881 QKSGVVEGYAVV
-1893 NYNGEYEYNKSGT
+1893 NYNGEYEYHNSGT

-1913 FVKTTPGTVQ
+1913 FVKTTSSTVQ
-1923 FEYTDNYTATRNRE
+1923 FEYTDNYPATRNRE

>member
-1 MKKKILLITLIMCI
+1 MTIDGTVGKYSATTSK
-15 LGGINLKTLNAQTVV
+15 NLPVENYNK
-30 TIEGTT
+30 
-36 KSVSRR
+36 
-42 VPLDN
+42 
-47 NEDYSISQM
+47 YSISQQI
-56 YYLQSEINKTDGV
+56 YTADEIKKSEGGKINSIHFSINKDGNGNQRTV
-69 IQIISFKT
+69 EV
-77 SDYDDG
+77 
-83 DGYTYPYTRYID
+83 
-95 IYMKNTS
+95 YMKHVDISEFSSTS
-102 DENAGGTNMK
+102 TVGFAANELVYSG
-112 ILDSNDKVFSGNVT
+112 ILELSNDNG
-126 FNEPNVWVDIE
+126 WIE
-137 LDTEFNYNGTN
+137 ISLDKPFEYDGKRN
-148 ILICV
+148 ILVCV
-153 NDKYVGSYVTPKS
+153 NDKTSHWDSGTGCHFDCFKTVVNETPIYRALYSVSDNSSYNPL
-166 YFQTFSSI
+166 SSI
-174 GYRCLYAS
+174 SDNVNREINIPFIQFTFTESGS
-182 NHKDIIYNPTT
+182 DTPTAPT
-193 SSIEAANSPNTPQIK
+193 APTLNSPANGATDVLSP
-208 FTFASTPS
+208 
-216 TPTPPTVTLNTPEN
+216 TLNFTLNANTSEYKIQLAE
-230 GANGIFNPSL
+230 ANGT
-240 NFNVSN
+240 NVGEYRDLTNWTAKSSN
-246 ANSYEL
+246 TVSFQITDWKYNTEYSWKVIARCSDGGTGFLTTESVYTFTTKNV
-252 YMAEGAGTSVG
+252 TSVPG
-263 KYTMVKSG
+263 N
-271 TETGDISYQ
+271 I
-280 TSNLKPN
+280 TS
-287 TTYYWYVVATNN
+287 
-299 DGTTTSEPFTF
+299 
-310 KTKEFAA
+310 
-317 PGPITDVSP
+317 VSP
-326 GDGSSQTANPEL
+326 DNESSQTSDPVVL

-345 TEEYQVWLGTDNDSD
+345 TEEYQVWLGTDAN
-360 SNIEW
+360 NLT
-365 ECVKDWTNTNNQTT
+365 CVKGWTNTNNQNT

-384 SDLGANTYYW
+384 QNLDANTYYW

-426 ANDATGVSTNA
+426 ADGATGVSTNA
-437 TLTWRFAENTTHYRV
+437 TLSWTFAPNTTEYKV
-452 LMDLGSDFEY
+452 LWYLSQYSSYDYETDWLPVPQSMEGSY
-462 VDGDA
+462 QKSG
-467 DTWLEVTDE
+467 LSG
-476 NGSFS
+476 N
-481 TTTLRESDK
+481 
-490 LKAGT
+490 T
-495 TYKWAVDVKND
+495 TYKWAIEVRNNAG
-506 PYERVMYKN
+506 ERVMYEN
-515 KNKTGD
+515 GNKTGD

-568 LLGTNPESL
+568 LLGTNPERL
-577 GTVQNWTERESEGTG
+577 ETVQDWTERESVGTG
-592 YKTSG
+592 YQTSG
-597 SFPTTTLNPNTKY
+597 SFPTEALEPNTKY
-610 YWQVNIKKDET
+610 YWQVNIKKGET
-621 IATGEVVSFISKLD
+621 IVLGEVVSFISKLD

-688 SISDLT
+688 SVLNLT

-700 NEVKVVAVYNID
+700 NVVKVVAVYNID

-718 SGSIVNVFVSG
+718 SGAMVSVYVSG
-729 YIELYGTISNAYN
+729 YIKVSGTISNAYN
-742 DNRVSGATVTY
+742 NNRVSGATVKY
-753 TGSSALADNDEQ
+753 IGSSVLADDDEQ
-765 TVIFTTNSNGAFE
+765 TVIFTTNGNGAFE

-784 TYTMSVQADNYKDYT
+784 TYTMNVQADNYKDYT
-799 GEPKEY
+799 GGQKSY
-805 NYVTEYIAENAKIL
+805 NYTTEYIAEDAKIL
-819 SNIPDDVTDFAYDNQ
+819 SNIPDDVTDFAYDEQ

-851 VALSTNQEEP
+851 VALSTNQEEA
-861 EYTPNNTWIPTEGA
+861 EYKTEWLTTDGKE
-875 TEGSFQTSGLVSG
+875 EGSFKTSGLTSG
-888 TTYYVYINVKNENAT
+888 TTYYVYINVRNINAT
-903 PGDRDFYDDAPLDTV
+903 PGDRALYDDAPLDTV

-931 PATLKAPANNA
+931 PATLEAPANNA

-948 VTLQWQYVGDAAEY
+948 VTLQWQYVGDATKY
-962 QVCYGTDAN
+962 QVCYRTDAD
-971 NLTDLG
+971 NLTALG
-977 WKDRSEIEGGTGGY
+977 WKGRSEIEGGTGGY

-1003 PATTYYWKVQVRK
+1003 PATTYYWKVQVKK

-1027 SFTTIDVPDAVTN
+1027 SFTTIGAPEAVTN
-1040 MQPSNGDNSLNADPN
+1040 MQPSNGNTSLNADPN
-1055 LSWTFGDNTKEYQL
+1055 LSWAFGENTKEYQL
-1069 LLGTT
+1069 LFGTT
-1074 NPPTDVAVDWTSTLA
+1074 NPPTDVEVEWTSTLA

-1112 FRETEGTVYSFKKLG
+1112 FGETEGTVYSFMKPG

-1142 GISPIVTL
+1142 GVSPIVTL

-1171 AYKVGDKDTW
+1171 AYKVGNKDTW

-1194 SLGLE
+1194 SLDLE

-1236 KTAVKNISPS
+1236 KTAVKNEAPL
-1246 DDAIMTTTTAKL
+1246 DNAIMTTTTAEL

-1274 LGKDKDDLSY
+1274 LGKDKDDLEA

-1291 GTAPTSTYTI
+1291 GGTEPLGTYTT
-1301 EALDNDTRY
+1301 ATLDNDTRY
-1310 YWRVDVKYGDEG
+1310 YWRVDVKYGDDV

-1336 TVPENLTCTANVYP
+1336 TVPENLTCPENVYP
-1350 DIPFEISW
+1350 DTPFKISW
-1358 DPTAKAVSYNIYVD
+1358 DPTAKATSYNIYV
-1372 GKVVANTTETTYS
+1372 GGMVVANTTETAYS
-1385 YTMTDDDYNMTEGHD
+1385 YTMTDANYDMTDGHN

-1407 EGLGESQRTA
+1407 EGLGESQKTA

-1423 TGYGTIKGLVH
+1423 TGYGTIQGLVH
-1434 NVNEESVVG
+1434 NVNGESVVG
-1443 VTITLEGTNEFD
+1443 VTITLEGTDEFS

-1466 SVGYFEAKVF
+1466 SVGYFEAKVL

-1487 TGVYKEYTGTEF
+1487 TGVYKEYTVTEF
-1499 ELSHEVEKNFHTIIL
+1499 ELSHKVEKNFNTIIL

-1541 ALLWKPFEVIV
+1541 ALLWKPFDVIV

-1588 SYRIGIRKCD
+1588 SYRIGIRKGD

-1633 PNNSEVHILKAAHIK
+1633 PNNSEVHILKAAYIK

-1660 IEGTYLESSDQKYEG
+1660 IEGTYLESSDEKYEG

-1681 TLKSGGLWMQ
+1681 TLKSGGLLMQ

-1701 GASVEIN
+1701 CASVEIN

-1714 KIVNDGSYTNFVLN
+1714 KIDIDNDVSYTNFVLN

-1734 QIGKSITNNLVGV
+1734 QIGPGDAINSDLNGV
-1747 FNMKID
+1747 FNMNIKNP
-1753 KPTEWSSQNKTGW
+1753 KEWSPQNKTGW

-1774 DAEIAKFVSESG
+1774 DAKISKFAWESEG
-1786 TGDYDLYRY
+1786 GDYDLYRY

-1822 AYLASYENAEEVEL
+1822 AYLASYQTAKEVEL
-1836 TGSFYTNNVYD
+1836 TGSFYTNNAYD
-1847 FTQNYEFTYDPE
+1847 FTQNYTFTHNPE

-1867 IGNPFTFDMEWTNI
+1867 IGNPFTFDMDWTNI
-1881 QKSGVVDGYAVV
+1881 QKRGVVEGYAVV
-1893 NYNGEYEYNKSGT
+1893 NDNGVYEYYNSGT

-1913 FVKTTPGTVQ
+1913 FVKTTSSTVQ

-2039 NGSYKFTA
+2039 NGIYKFTA